1 MHQGRASGI
10 LSFNE
15 THSLKWRHMKTI

>member
-1 MHQGRASGI
+1 MHQGRAFGI

-15 THSLKWRHMKTI
+15 AHSLKWRHMKTI